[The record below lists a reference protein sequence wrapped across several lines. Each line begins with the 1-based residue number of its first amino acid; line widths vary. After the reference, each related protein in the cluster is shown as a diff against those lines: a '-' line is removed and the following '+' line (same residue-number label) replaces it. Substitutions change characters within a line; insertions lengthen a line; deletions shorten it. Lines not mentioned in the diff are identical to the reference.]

1 MKFVLFVI
9 ESVVI
14 LDIILIIEDYMCVI
28 ENKVL

>member
-1 MKFVLFVI
+1 MKFVLFVK